1 MKFHFQV
8 RTDSHVMTTDM
19 VELRDLNAARADAA
33 RRVGALLQKHSEA
46 IWADEAWQMDVTN
59 QRGWPYL
66 VRHTHRRLK
75 KPRDDR
81 ALAAGLTKLSQQR
94 TRRKMIE
101 ELECADF

>member
-59 QRGWPYL
+59 A
-66 VRHTHRRLK
+66 
-75 KPRDDR
+75 D
-81 ALAAGLTKLSQQR
+81 GLILFVIHIVASKSPATTEHSPPG
-94 TRRKMIE
+94 
-101 ELECADF
+101 